1 MHGNNKE
8 NICKKKVKERN
19 YSCMSIKCNSAIEER
34 ASCKIQDTN
43 YQMEDRSPMRAIK
56 SKANF

>member
-8 NICKKKVKERN
+8 NICKKSERKELFVHVN
-19 YSCMSIKCNSAIEER
+19 KTSNSAIEER
-34 ASCKIQDTN
+34 ASCKIQDTS